1 MRHTTIGVDV
11 AKDHLDACRLP
22 NREVRRFPNTKQGR
36 DALVRWIGKGAE
48 RVVFEPT
55 GHYARPLER
64 KLHLAGLPAVK
75 VNPARARRF
84 AEAAG
89 LLAKTDRIDAEM
101 LARMGRQL
109 DIAPTPPLSPDIET
123 LKELRQALM
132 EAELEI
138 EGGASPRVSPFA
150 DLRDLGGL
158 LQRAGFALPVADL
171 DSLTLDYRNVFELI
185 QDLRALGETNAV
197 AAQRRG
203 ASRRRTLLRAA
214 GLYQARH
221 GRPDGRI
228 PASFQVL
235 YLTGWA
241 PHASQQQPL
250 APGSARSRLAAALGA
265 EEHSAGEPA
274 RPGPAGK
281 TPKR

>member
-123 LKELRQALM
+123 LKELRLA
-132 EAELEI
+132 
-138 EGGASPRVSPFA
+138 R
-150 DLRDLGGL
+150 
-158 LQRAGFALPVADL
+158 
-171 DSLTLDYRNVFELI
+171 
-185 QDLRALGETNAV
+185 RALDKDR
-197 AAQRRG
+197 QDRRQEP
-203 ASRRRTLLRAA
+203 RK
-214 GLYQARH
+214 ARH
-221 GRPDGRI
+221 PHGPETTDRP
-228 PASFQVL
+228 A
-235 YLTGWA
+235 
-241 PHASQQQPL
+241 L
-250 APGSARSRLAAALGA
+250 APDRTRYRCPRHRNPSLHSHAAR
-265 EEHSAGEPA
+265 A
-274 RPGPAGK
+274 RPQGRYPR
-281 TPKR
+281 KRARPLKGHRSSYPRRYARTR